1 MAEIHLGKS
10 SDRRKQYTNTFLLF
24 VAGFGIGAIAG
35 VLTAPKS
42 GKQLRKEI
50 GRKVEDARDKME
62 EVGEQVSKR
71 AGDLVARGEE
81 LAAAAKKTVEPVA
94 RMIRPA

>member
-1 MAEIHLGKS
+1 MAEFHIGS
-10 SDRRKQYTNTFLLF
+10 SSTRRKQYVNTFFLVML
-24 VAGFGIGAIAG
+24 GFGVGAIAG

-62 EVGEQVSKR
+62 EVGEQVGKR
-71 AGDLVARGEE
+71 AGELWEHGEKLAEAARRT
-81 LAAAAKKTVEPVA
+81 AEPVA